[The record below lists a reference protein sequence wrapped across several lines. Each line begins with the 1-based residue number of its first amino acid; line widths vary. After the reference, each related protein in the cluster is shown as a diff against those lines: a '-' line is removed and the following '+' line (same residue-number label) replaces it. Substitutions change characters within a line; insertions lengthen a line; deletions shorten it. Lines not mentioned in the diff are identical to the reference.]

1 MSSKKDFVGA
11 LFGDALLPFIRRPV
25 EDVIYQ
31 TIDDRQIPNRSDFKE
46 LRDLANGLRGQL
58 TGATSGVRQLA
69 EQIEALEVR
78 LETIESQL
86 STERPSD
93 ASDAVQEDMIAQVI
107 QRLKDEGWTPPK
119 AQNQLCKVPGCD
131 EKARARGFC
140 ARHYQQWRRGRLADF
155 PPPEPTT

>member
-1 MSSKKDFVGA
+1 MSSKRDFAGA
-11 LFGDALLPFIRRPV
+11 LLGDALLPFIRRPV

-58 TGATSGVRQLA
+58 TGATSGVRRLA

-78 LETIESQL
+78 LEAIESQL
-86 STERPSD
+86 EERPSSTHLD
-93 ASDAVQEDMIAQVI
+93 DLVERITA
-107 QRLKDEGWTPPK
+107 RLKEDGWTPPRPT
-119 AQNQLCKVPGCD
+119 ATTCKVPGCN
-131 EKARARGFC
+131 EKSRARGFC

-155 PPPEPTT
+155 PPPDGD

>member
-69 EQIEALEVR
+69 EQIESLEVR
-78 LETIESQL
+78 LETIEAQL
-86 STERPSD
+86 SK
-93 ASDAVQEDMIAQVI
+93 ASPPEAESASHENIVSQVI
-107 QRLKDEGWTPPK
+107 QQLQEQGWAPPK
-119 AQNQLCKVPGCD
+119 PTAQLCKVSDCN

-140 ARHYQQWRRGRLADF
+140 ARCYQRWRRGRLIDF
-155 PPPEPTT
+155 PPPEQKA